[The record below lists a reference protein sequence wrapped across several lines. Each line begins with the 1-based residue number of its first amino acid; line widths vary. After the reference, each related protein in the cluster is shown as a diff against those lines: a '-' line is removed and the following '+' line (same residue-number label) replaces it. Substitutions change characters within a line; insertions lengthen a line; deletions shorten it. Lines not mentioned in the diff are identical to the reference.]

1 MPETFVSDAPLVL
14 ASGLGKH
21 CCDVIRRERDSK
33 FLHRLLKFVLID
45 VAVAVFIKHLTTAC

>member
-21 CCDVIRRERDSK
+21 CCDVIRRQCDSK
-33 FLHRLLKFVLID
+33 LLHRLLEFLLVD
-45 VAVAVFIKHLTTAC
+45 VAVAVFIKHLTMTQ